1 MSIPDASIS
10 SGRWPTHSEVFSPS
24 AGSGSG
30 PGCGCGSGS
39 GSGAGCSGC
48 LGSAAGCSG
57 CTLAFVADEKKF
69 AM

>member
-1 MSIPDASIS
+1 MSIPDASMS

-30 PGCGCGSGS
+30 SGCGSGR
-39 GSGAGCSGC
+39 